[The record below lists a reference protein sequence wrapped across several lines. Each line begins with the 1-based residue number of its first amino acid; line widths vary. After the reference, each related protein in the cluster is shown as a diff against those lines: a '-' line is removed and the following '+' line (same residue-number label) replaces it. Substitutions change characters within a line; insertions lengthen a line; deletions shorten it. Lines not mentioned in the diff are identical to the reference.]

1 MLDVTTP
8 IPAGGKAHAPIEL
21 IRDLESTSGYWAAVW
36 TLCTMPDVHL
46 ICDAPIGCFNLV
58 ATAVPDYTDAIPHIH
73 NITPSVMREQEVT
86 MLGTAGA
93 VRRAV
98 EALRQIHPDKQLI
111 VVSTAESEM
120 ISSDHGD
127 WLSKL
132 DPPVPFFWSQS
143 LEGDEWEGRDRV
155 LTWLWRNFGVNRVNR
170 VSHVSHVGHVGGV
183 GDTND
188 TNDTNDTKGTNTPNL
203 LVNILGPT
211 YGCFNSPSDLH
222 EVKRLIEGAGG
233 QVNLVYPIEA
243 TLKDTPRLAESAVNV
258 VMYREFGEALAKE
271 LGKPY
276 LFAPMGIRETTQFI
290 QALGDL
296 LGTREQADAF
306 IAKEKKTT
314 LAPLW
319 DLWRGPQGDWFAT
332 TEFAVVAGRT
342 YTEGLVCLLADELG
356 MKLQFASGRPRR
368 PDEMNN
374 IQIREALHRKQPGFM
389 FGSLNEKIYLTE
401 AQARATHFVPASF
414 PGAVVRRALG
424 TPFMGYRGAVY
435 IVQEMV
441 NRYYDLVF
449 NFLPF
454 DNVAAAGQ
462 LREVSNPL
470 TAASK
475 LVWSEAARAR
485 LEQQLEDIPWI
496 SRISA
501 SRELRAQ
508 VEIYAVK
515 HQVREVTPE
524 VVERALGN

>member
-1 MLDVTTP
+1 MTDSNDLTNRAPTADESR
-8 IPAGGKAHAPIEL
+8 APIEL

-36 TLCTMPDVHL
+36 TMCTLPDVHL

-93 VRRAV
+93 VRRTV
-98 EALRQIHPDKQLI
+98 EALRQLHPDKTLI

-120 ISSDHGD
+120 ISSDHSD

-143 LEGDEWEGRDRV
+143 LEGDEWEGRDRA
-155 LTWLWRNFGVNRVNR
+155 LLWLWNRFGRERAVPL
-170 VSHVSHVGHVGGV
+170 SA
-183 GDTND
+183 DD
-188 TNDTNDTKGTNTPNL
+188 AQM
-203 LVNILGPT
+203 VNIIGPT

-233 QVNLVYPIEA
+233 KVNLVYPFEA
-243 TLKDTPRLAESAVNV
+243 TLKDTPRLSRGAVNV

-271 LGKPY
+271 LGRPY
-276 LFAPMGIRETTQFI
+276 LFAPIGIRETTEFI
-290 QALGDL
+290 QQLGDL
-296 LGTREQADAF
+296 LGARAQADAF
-306 IAKEKKTT
+306 IAREKQTT

-319 DLWRGPQGDWFAT
+319 DLWRGPQGDWFPT
-332 TEFAVVAGRT
+332 TEFAVVAGRS
-342 YTEGLVCLLADELG
+342 YTEGLVRLLADELG
-356 MKLQFASGRPRR
+356 MKLHFASGRPRR
-368 PDEMNN
+368 PGEMDN
-374 IQIREALHRKQPGFM
+374 IQIRETLHKKQPAFL

-401 AQARATHFVPASF
+401 AQAKATHFIPAAF

-424 TPFMGYRGAVY
+424 TPFMGYSGVVY
-435 IVQEMV
+435 IVQEIV

-462 LREVSNPL
+462 PKEVANPL
-470 TAASK
+470 TAASR
-475 LVWSEAARAR
+475 LVWSEAARAQLDR
-485 LEQQLEDIPWI
+485 HLEGIPWI

-508 VEIYAVK
+508 VEVYAVR
-515 HQVREVTPE
+515 HNLREVTPDT
-524 VVERALGN
+524 VEQALAATAAQR

>member
-1 MLDVTTP
+1 MADVS
-8 IPAGGKAHAPIEL
+8 ISSAGKSPAPIEL

-36 TLCTMPDVHL
+36 TMCTMPDVHL

-93 VRRAV
+93 VRKAV
-98 EALRQIHPDKQLI
+98 EALRQVHPDKQLI

-120 ISSDHGD
+120 ISSDHSD

-132 DPPVPFFWSQS
+132 DPPVPFFWSRS

-155 LTWLWRNFGVNRVNR
+155 LLWLWEQFGAGRALADEDAAR
-170 VSHVSHVGHVGGV
+170 A
-183 GDTND
+183 DR
-188 TNDTNDTKGTNTPNL
+188 
-203 LVNILGPT
+203 LVNIIGPT

-222 EVKRLIEGAGG
+222 EVKRLIAGAGG
-233 QVNLVYPIEA
+233 RVNLVYPFEA

-258 VMYREFGEALAKE
+258 VMYREFGEPLAQA

-276 LFAPMGIRETTQFI
+276 LFAPIGIQETTAFI
-290 QALGDL
+290 RRLGEL
-296 LGTREQADAF
+296 LGTQAQAEAF
-306 IAKEKKTT
+306 IEREKRTT
-314 LAPLW
+314 LQPLW

-332 TEFAVVAGRT
+332 TDVAVVAGRT
-342 YTEGLVCLLADELG
+342 YAEGLVRLLADELG
-356 MKLQFASGRPRR
+356 MKLAFASGRPRR
-368 PDEMNN
+368 PGEMDN
-374 IQIREALHRKQPGFM
+374 IQIREALHKKQPAFV

-401 AQARATHFVPASF
+401 AQAKATHFVPAAF

-424 TPFMGYRGAVY
+424 TPFMGYSGVIY
-435 IVQEMV
+435 IAQEIV

-462 LREVSNPL
+462 LKEVSNPL

-475 LVWSEAARAR
+475 LAWSEAARAR
-485 LEQQLEDIPWI
+485 LEQQLEGIPWI

-508 VEIYAVK
+508 VETYAVK

-524 VVERALGN
+524 IVEQALAQA

>member
-1 MLDVTTP
+1 MTDLTNPV
-8 IPAGGKAHAPIEL
+8 PAGGKPHAPIEL

-36 TLCTMPDVHL
+36 TMCALPDVHL

-93 VRRAV
+93 VRKAV
-98 EALRQIHPDKQLI
+98 EALRQRHPDKQLI

-120 ISSDHGD
+120 ISADHGD

-132 DPPVPFFWSQS
+132 DPPVPFFWSRS

-155 LTWLWRNFGVNRVNR
+155 LLWLWQNFGRRADVRASERSSVA
-170 VSHVSHVGHVGGV
+170 
-183 GDTND
+183 
-188 TNDTNDTKGTNTPNL
+188 
-203 LVNILGPT
+203 VNIIGPT

-233 QVNLVYPIEA
+233 KVNLVYPMEA

-276 LFAPMGIRETTQFI
+276 LFAPIGIRETTDFI
-290 QALGDL
+290 RQLGDW
-296 LGTREQADAF
+296 LGTSEQADAF
-306 IAKEKKTT
+306 IAREKQTT

-342 YTEGLVCLLADELG
+342 YTEGLVRLLADELG
-356 MKLQFASGRPRR
+356 MKLQFASGRPRL
-368 PDEMNN
+368 PGEMNN
-374 IQIREALHRKQPGFM
+374 IQIREALHKKQPAFM

-401 AQARATHFVPASF
+401 AQAKATHFVPAAF

-424 TPFMGYRGAVY
+424 TPFMGYSGVIY

-462 LREVSNPL
+462 LKEVANPL
-470 TAASK
+470 TSASR
-475 LVWSEAARAR
+475 LVWSEAARSR
-485 LEQQLEDIPWI
+485 LDQQLESIPWI

-515 HQVREVTPE
+515 HNLREVTPE
-524 VVERALGN
+524 VVERALAG

>member
-1 MLDVTTP
+1 MADVMDCV
-8 IPAGGKAHAPIEL
+8 PAGGKPHAPIEL

-36 TLCTMPDVHL
+36 TMCTMPDVHL

-93 VRRAV
+93 VRKAV
-98 EALRQIHPDKQLI
+98 AALRQVHPDKQLI

-120 ISSDHGD
+120 ISSDHSD

-132 DPPVPFFWSQS
+132 DPPVPFFWSRS

-155 LTWLWRNFGVNRVNR
+155 LLWLWGQFGAGRALADEDSARANR
-170 VSHVSHVGHVGGV
+170 
-183 GDTND
+183 
-188 TNDTNDTKGTNTPNL
+188 
-203 LVNILGPT
+203 LVNIIGPT

-222 EVKRLIEGAGG
+222 EVKRLITGAGG
-233 QVNLVYPIEA
+233 RVNLVYPFEA
-243 TLKDTPRLAESAVNV
+243 MLKDTSRLAESAVNV
-258 VMYREFGEALAKE
+258 VMYREFGEPLAQA

-276 LFAPMGIRETTQFI
+276 LFAPIGVQETTAFI
-290 QALGDL
+290 RRLGEL
-296 LGTREQADAF
+296 LGTQAQAEAF
-306 IAKEKKTT
+306 IEREKRTT
-314 LAPLW
+314 LQPLW

-332 TEFAVVAGRT
+332 TDFAVVAGRT
-342 YTEGLVCLLADELG
+342 YAEGLVRLLADELG
-356 MKLQFASGRPRR
+356 MKLAFASGRPRR
-368 PDEMNN
+368 PGEMDN
-374 IQIREALHRKQPGFM
+374 IQLREALHKKQPAFV

-401 AQARATHFVPASF
+401 AQAKATHFVPAAF

-424 TPFMGYRGAVY
+424 TPFMGYSGVIY
-435 IVQEMV
+435 IVQEIV
-441 NRYYDLVF
+441 NRYYELVF

-462 LREVSNPL
+462 LKEVSNPL

-501 SRELRAQ
+501 SRELRAR

-515 HQVREVTPE
+515 QQAREVTPE
-524 VVERALGN
+524 IVEQALVQP

>member
-1 MLDVTTP
+1 MTDLNDLPNPV
-8 IPAGGKAHAPIEL
+8 PAGGKKHAPIEL

-36 TLCTMPDVHL
+36 TMCTMPDVHL

-93 VRRAV
+93 VRKAV
-98 EALRQIHPDKQLI
+98 EALRRLHPDKTII

-120 ISSDHGD
+120 ISSDHRD
-127 WLSKL
+127 WLSKM

-143 LEGDEWEGRDRV
+143 LEGDEWEGRDRALV
-155 LTWLWRNFGVNRVNR
+155 WLWRNFGIENARLKIEKPQDGLSQFSILNSQFVNV
-170 VSHVSHVGHVGGV
+170 
-183 GDTND
+183 
-188 TNDTNDTKGTNTPNL
+188 
-203 LVNILGPT
+203 IGPT

-233 QVNLVYPIEA
+233 KVNLVYPIEA

-276 LFAPMGIRETTQFI
+276 LFAPIGIRETTEFI
-290 QALGDL
+290 QKLGDL
-296 LGTREQADAF
+296 LGTREQAEAF
-306 IAKEKKTT
+306 IAHEKKTT

-342 YTEGLVCLLADELG
+342 YTEGLVRLLADELG
-356 MKLQFASGRPRR
+356 MKLQFASGRPRQ
-368 PDEMNN
+368 PGEMNN
-374 IQIREALHRKQPGFM
+374 IQIREALHKKQPAFM

-401 AQARATHFVPASF
+401 AQAKATHFIPAAF
-414 PGAVVRRALG
+414 PGAVVRRSLG
-424 TPFMGYRGAVY
+424 TPFMGYSGVVY

-462 LREVSNPL
+462 LREVTNPL
-470 TAASK
+470 TAASR
-475 LVWSEAARAR
+475 LVWSEAARAQLDR
-485 LEQQLEDIPWI
+485 QLEGIPWI

-508 VEIYAVK
+508 VEVYAVK
-515 HQVREVTPE
+515 HNLREVTPE
-524 VVERALGN
+524 VVERALAG

>member
-1 MLDVTTP
+1 MADVS
-8 IPAGGKAHAPIEL
+8 ISSAGKSPAPVEL

-36 TLCTMPDVHL
+36 TMCTMPDVHL

-93 VRRAV
+93 VRKAV
-98 EALRQIHPDKQLI
+98 EALRQVHPDKQLI

-120 ISSDHGD
+120 ISSDHSD

-132 DPPVPFFWSQS
+132 DPPIPFFWSRS

-155 LTWLWRNFGVNRVNR
+155 LLWLWEQFGAGRASADEDAAR
-170 VSHVSHVGHVGGV
+170 A
-183 GDTND
+183 DR
-188 TNDTNDTKGTNTPNL
+188 
-203 LVNILGPT
+203 LVNIIGPT

-222 EVKRLIEGAGG
+222 ELKRLIAGAGG
-233 QVNLVYPIEA
+233 RVNLVYPFEA

-258 VMYREFGEALAKE
+258 VMYREFGEPLAQA

-276 LFAPMGIRETTQFI
+276 LFAPIGIQETTAFI
-290 QALGDL
+290 RRLGEL
-296 LGTREQADAF
+296 LGTQAQAEAF
-306 IAKEKKTT
+306 IEREKRTT
-314 LAPLW
+314 LQPLW

-332 TEFAVVAGRT
+332 TDFAVVAGRT
-342 YTEGLVCLLADELG
+342 YAEGLVRLLADELG
-356 MKLQFASGRPRR
+356 MKLAFASGRPRR
-368 PDEMNN
+368 PGEMDN
-374 IQIREALHRKQPGFM
+374 IQIREALHKKQPAFV

-401 AQARATHFVPASF
+401 AQAKATHFVPAAF

-424 TPFMGYRGAVY
+424 TPFMGYSGVIY
-435 IVQEMV
+435 IVQEIV

-462 LREVSNPL
+462 LKEVTL

-485 LEQQLEDIPWI
+485 LEQQLEGIPWI

-508 VEIYAVK
+508 VETYAVR

-524 VVERALGN
+524 IVEQALAQA

>member
-1 MLDVTTP
+1 MADVS
-8 IPAGGKAHAPIEL
+8 ISSAGKSPAPVEL

-36 TLCTMPDVHL
+36 TMCTMPDVHL

-93 VRRAV
+93 VRKAV
-98 EALRQIHPDKQLI
+98 EALRQVHPDKQLI

-120 ISSDHGD
+120 ISSDHSD

-132 DPPVPFFWSQS
+132 DPPVPFFWSRS

-155 LTWLWRNFGVNRVNR
+155 LLWLWEQFGAGCASADEDAARADR
-170 VSHVSHVGHVGGV
+170 
-183 GDTND
+183 
-188 TNDTNDTKGTNTPNL
+188 
-203 LVNILGPT
+203 LVNIIGPT

-222 EVKRLIEGAGG
+222 ELKRLIAGAGG
-233 QVNLVYPIEA
+233 RVNLVYPFEA

-258 VMYREFGEALAKE
+258 VMYREFGEPLAQA

-276 LFAPMGIRETTQFI
+276 LFAPIGIQETTAFI
-290 QALGDL
+290 RRLGEL
-296 LGTREQADAF
+296 LGTQAQAKAF
-306 IAKEKKTT
+306 IEREKRTT
-314 LAPLW
+314 LQPLW

-332 TEFAVVAGRT
+332 TDFAVVAGRT
-342 YTEGLVCLLADELG
+342 YAEGLVRLLADELG
-356 MKLQFASGRPRR
+356 MKLAFASGRPRR
-368 PDEMNN
+368 PGEMDN
-374 IQIREALHRKQPGFM
+374 IQIREALHKKQPAFV

-401 AQARATHFVPASF
+401 AQAKATHFVPAAF

-424 TPFMGYRGAVY
+424 TPFMGYSGVIY
-435 IVQEMV
+435 IVQEIV

-462 LREVSNPL
+462 LKEVNNPL

-475 LVWSEAARAR
+475 LAWSEAARAR
-485 LEQQLEDIPWI
+485 LEQQLEGIPWI

-508 VEIYAVK
+508 VETYAVR

-524 VVERALGN
+524 VVERALAQA

>member
-1 MLDVTTP
+1 MADLTTP
-8 IPAGGKAHAPIEL
+8 IPAGGKPHAPIEL

-36 TLCTMPDVHL
+36 TMCTMPDVHL
-46 ICDAPIGCFNLV
+46 VCDAPIGCFNLV

-93 VRRAV
+93 VRRVV

-132 DPPVPFFWSQS
+132 DPPVPFFWSRS
-143 LEGDEWEGRDRV
+143 LEGDEWEGRDRA
-155 LTWLWRNFGVNRVNR
+155 LTWLWRNFGAPPKAN
-170 VSHVSHVGHVGGV
+170 SAP
-183 GDTND
+183 
-188 TNDTNDTKGTNTPNL
+188 NT
-203 LVNILGPT
+203 LVNVLGPT

-233 QVNLVYPIEA
+233 QVNLVYPFEA

-258 VMYREFGEALAKE
+258 IMYREFGEALARE

-276 LFAPMGIRETTQFI
+276 LFAPIGIRETTQFI
-290 QALGDL
+290 QTLGDL

-306 IAKEKKTT
+306 IAQEKRTT

-319 DLWRGPQGDWFAT
+319 DLWRGPQSDWFAT
-332 TEFAVVAGRT
+332 TEFAVVASRT
-342 YTEGLVCLLADELG
+342 YTEGLVRLLADELG

-374 IQIREALHRKQPGFM
+374 IQIREALHKKQPGFL

-401 AQARATHFVPASF
+401 AQAKATHFVPAAF

-424 TPFMGYRGAVY
+424 TPFMGYSGAIY
-435 IVQEMV
+435 IVQEVV

-475 LVWSEAARAR
+475 LIWSEAARAR

-508 VEIYAVK
+508 VEVYAVR

>member
-1 MLDVTTP
+1 MADVS
-8 IPAGGKAHAPIEL
+8 ISSAGKSPAPVEL

-36 TLCTMPDVHL
+36 TMCTMPDVHL

-93 VRRAV
+93 VRKAV
-98 EALRQIHPDKQLI
+98 EALRQVHPDKQLI

-120 ISSDHGD
+120 ISSDHSD

-132 DPPVPFFWSQS
+132 DPPIPFFWSRS

-155 LTWLWRNFGVNRVNR
+155 LLWLWEQFSAGRALADEDAARADR
-170 VSHVSHVGHVGGV
+170 
-183 GDTND
+183 
-188 TNDTNDTKGTNTPNL
+188 
-203 LVNILGPT
+203 LVNIIGPT

-222 EVKRLIEGAGG
+222 ELKRLIAGAGG
-233 QVNLVYPIEA
+233 RVNLVYPFEA

-258 VMYREFGEALAKE
+258 VMYREFGEPLAQA

-276 LFAPMGIRETTQFI
+276 LFAPIGIQETTAFI
-290 QALGDL
+290 RRLGEL
-296 LGTREQADAF
+296 LGTQAQAEAF
-306 IAKEKKTT
+306 IEREKRTT
-314 LAPLW
+314 LQPLW

-332 TEFAVVAGRT
+332 TDFAVVAGRT
-342 YTEGLVCLLADELG
+342 YAEGLVRLLADELG
-356 MKLQFASGRPRR
+356 MKLAFASGRPRQ
-368 PDEMNN
+368 PGEMDN
-374 IQIREALHRKQPGFM
+374 IQIREALHKKQPAFV

-401 AQARATHFVPASF
+401 AQAKATHFVPAAF

-424 TPFMGYRGAVY
+424 TPFMGYSGVIY
-435 IVQEMV
+435 IVQEIV

-462 LREVSNPL
+462 LKEVTL

-485 LEQQLEDIPWI
+485 LEQQLEGIPWI

-508 VEIYAVK
+508 VETYAVK

-524 VVERALGN
+524 IVEQALAQA

>member
-1 MLDVTTP
+1 MEDIVRSS
-8 IPAGGKAHAPIEL
+8 PAGGKPHAPIEL

-36 TLCTMPDVHL
+36 TMCTMPDVHV

-93 VRRAV
+93 VRKTI
-98 EALRQIHPDKQLI
+98 EALSQLYPDKQLI

-120 ISSDHGD
+120 ISSDHSD

-132 DPPVPFFWSQS
+132 DPPIPFFWSRS
-143 LEGDEWEGRDRV
+143 LEGDEWEGRDRA
-155 LTWLWRNFGVNRVNR
+155 LLWLWERFGAGRAKISPADQQAGR
-170 VSHVSHVGHVGGV
+170 
-183 GDTND
+183 
-188 TNDTNDTKGTNTPNL
+188 
-203 LVNILGPT
+203 LVNIIGPT

-233 QVNLVYPIEA
+233 RVNLVYPMEA

-258 VMYREFGEALAKE
+258 VMYREFGELLAQA

-276 LFAPMGIRETTQFI
+276 LFAPMGIQETTAFI
-290 QALGDL
+290 RRMGEL
-296 LGTREQADAF
+296 LGTKAQAEVFIEQ
-306 IAKEKKTT
+306 EKRTT

-332 TEFAVVAGRT
+332 TDFAVVAGRT
-342 YTEGLVCLLADELG
+342 YTEGLVRLLADELG
-356 MKLQFASGRPRR
+356 MKLAFASSRPRQ
-368 PDEMNN
+368 PGEMDN
-374 IQIREALHRKQPGFM
+374 IQIRETLHKKQPAFV

-401 AQARATHFVPASF
+401 AQAKATHFVPAAF

-424 TPFMGYRGAVY
+424 TPFIGYSGVIY
-435 IVQEMV
+435 IVQEIV
-441 NRYYDLVF
+441 NRYYELVF

-462 LREVSNPL
+462 LKAVNNPL
-470 TAASK
+470 ASANK
-475 LVWSEAARAR
+475 LTWSEAARAR
-485 LEQQLEDIPWI
+485 LEQQLEGIPWI

-501 SRELRAQ
+501 SRELRTK
-508 VEIYAVK
+508 VEIHAIRQ
-515 HQVREVTPE
+515 QVREVTPE
-524 VVERALGN
+524 IVEQALAQP

>member
-1 MLDVTTP
+1 MADVS
-8 IPAGGKAHAPIEL
+8 ISSAGKSPAPVEL

-36 TLCTMPDVHL
+36 TMCTMPDVHL

-93 VRRAV
+93 VHKAI
-98 EALRQIHPDKQLI
+98 EALRQVHPDKQLI

-120 ISSDHGD
+120 ISSDHSD

-132 DPPVPFFWSQS
+132 DPPIPFFWSRS

-155 LTWLWRNFGVNRVNR
+155 LLWLWEQFGAGRASADEDAAR
-170 VSHVSHVGHVGGV
+170 A
-183 GDTND
+183 DR
-188 TNDTNDTKGTNTPNL
+188 
-203 LVNILGPT
+203 LVNIIGPT

-222 EVKRLIEGAGG
+222 ELKRLIAGAGG
-233 QVNLVYPIEA
+233 RVNLVYPFEA

-258 VMYREFGEALAKE
+258 VMYREFGEPLAQT

-276 LFAPMGIRETTQFI
+276 LFAPIGIQETTAFI
-290 QALGDL
+290 RRLGEL
-296 LGTREQADAF
+296 LGTQAQAEAF
-306 IAKEKKTT
+306 IEREKRTT
-314 LAPLW
+314 LQPLW

-332 TEFAVVAGRT
+332 TDFAVVAGRT
-342 YTEGLVCLLADELG
+342 YAEGLVRLLADELG
-356 MKLQFASGRPRR
+356 MKLAFASGRPRR
-368 PDEMNN
+368 PGEMDN
-374 IQIREALHRKQPGFM
+374 IQIREALHKKQPAFV

-401 AQARATHFVPASF
+401 AQAKATHFVPAAF

-424 TPFMGYRGAVY
+424 TPFMGYSGVIY
-435 IVQEMV
+435 IVQEIV

-462 LREVSNPL
+462 LKEVSNPL
-470 TAASK
+470 TAASE

-485 LEQQLEDIPWI
+485 LEQQLEGIPWI

-508 VEIYAVK
+508 VETYAVR

-524 VVERALGN
+524 IVEEALAQQ

>member
-1 MLDVTTP
+1 MADVS
-8 IPAGGKAHAPIEL
+8 IPSDGKPPASVEL

-36 TLCTMPDVHL
+36 TMCTMPDVHL

-93 VRRAV
+93 VRKAV
-98 EALRQIHPDKQLI
+98 EALRQVHPDKQLI

-120 ISSDHGD
+120 ISSDHSD

-132 DPPVPFFWSQS
+132 DPPIPFFWSRS

-155 LTWLWRNFGVNRVNR
+155 LLWLWEQFSAGCASADEDAARADR
-170 VSHVSHVGHVGGV
+170 
-183 GDTND
+183 
-188 TNDTNDTKGTNTPNL
+188 
-203 LVNILGPT
+203 LVNIIGPT

-222 EVKRLIEGAGG
+222 ELKRLIAGAGG
-233 QVNLVYPIEA
+233 RVNLVYPFEA

-258 VMYREFGEALAKE
+258 VMYREFGEPLAQA

-276 LFAPMGIRETTQFI
+276 LFAPIGIQETTAFI
-290 QALGDL
+290 RRLGEL
-296 LGTREQADAF
+296 LGTQAQAEAF
-306 IAKEKKTT
+306 IEREKRTT
-314 LAPLW
+314 LQPLW

-332 TEFAVVAGRT
+332 TDFAVVAGRT
-342 YTEGLVCLLADELG
+342 YAEGLVRLLADELG
-356 MKLQFASGRPRR
+356 MKLAFASGRPRQ
-368 PDEMNN
+368 PGEMDN
-374 IQIREALHRKQPGFM
+374 IQIREALHKKQPAFV

-401 AQARATHFVPASF
+401 AQAKATHFVPAAF

-424 TPFMGYRGAVY
+424 TPFMGYSGVIY
-435 IVQEMV
+435 IVQEIV

-462 LREVSNPL
+462 LKEVTL

-485 LEQQLEDIPWI
+485 LEQQLEGIPWI

-508 VEIYAVK
+508 VEAYAVK
-515 HQVREVTPE
+515 HQAREVTPE
-524 VVERALGN
+524 IVEQALARS

>member
-1 MLDVTTP
+1 MADVS
-8 IPAGGKAHAPIEL
+8 ISSAGKSPAPVEL

-36 TLCTMPDVHL
+36 TMCTMPDVHL

-86 MLGTAGA
+86 MLGTAGT
-93 VRRAV
+93 VRKAV
-98 EALRQIHPDKQLI
+98 EALRQVHPDKQLI

-120 ISSDHGD
+120 ISSDHSD

-132 DPPVPFFWSQS
+132 DPPIPFFWSRS

-155 LTWLWRNFGVNRVNR
+155 LLWLWEQFGAGRASADEDAAR
-170 VSHVSHVGHVGGV
+170 A
-183 GDTND
+183 DR
-188 TNDTNDTKGTNTPNL
+188 
-203 LVNILGPT
+203 LVNIIGPT

-222 EVKRLIEGAGG
+222 ELKRLIAGAGG
-233 QVNLVYPIEA
+233 RVNLVYPFEA

-258 VMYREFGEALAKE
+258 VMYREFGEPLAQA

-276 LFAPMGIRETTQFI
+276 LFAPIGIQETTAFI
-290 QALGDL
+290 RRLGEL
-296 LGTREQADAF
+296 LGTQAQAEAF
-306 IAKEKKTT
+306 IEREKRTT
-314 LAPLW
+314 LQPLW

-332 TEFAVVAGRT
+332 TDFAVVAGRT
-342 YTEGLVCLLADELG
+342 YAEGLVRLLADELG
-356 MKLQFASGRPRR
+356 MKLAFASGRPRR
-368 PDEMNN
+368 PGEMDN
-374 IQIREALHRKQPGFM
+374 IQIREALHKKQPAFV

-401 AQARATHFVPASF
+401 AQAKATHFVPAAF

-424 TPFMGYRGAVY
+424 TPFMGYSGVIY
-435 IVQEMV
+435 IVQEIV

-462 LREVSNPL
+462 LKEVTL

-485 LEQQLEDIPWI
+485 LEQQLEGIPWI

-508 VEIYAVK
+508 VETYAVR

-524 VVERALGN
+524 IVEEALAQQ

>member
-1 MLDVTTP
+1 MADVS
-8 IPAGGKAHAPIEL
+8 ISSAGKSPAPVEL

-36 TLCTMPDVHL
+36 TMCTMPDVHL

-93 VRRAV
+93 VRKAV
-98 EALRQIHPDKQLI
+98 EALRQVHPDKQLI

-120 ISSDHGD
+120 ISSDHSD

-132 DPPVPFFWSQS
+132 DPPIPFFWSRS

-155 LTWLWRNFGVNRVNR
+155 LLWLWEQFGAGRASADEDAAR
-170 VSHVSHVGHVGGV
+170 A
-183 GDTND
+183 DR
-188 TNDTNDTKGTNTPNL
+188 
-203 LVNILGPT
+203 LVNIIGPT

-222 EVKRLIEGAGG
+222 ELKRLIAGAGG
-233 QVNLVYPIEA
+233 RVNLVYPFEA

-258 VMYREFGEALAKE
+258 VMYREFGEPLTQA

-276 LFAPMGIRETTQFI
+276 LFAPIGIQETTAFI
-290 QALGDL
+290 RRLGEL
-296 LGTREQADAF
+296 LGTQAQAEAF
-306 IAKEKKTT
+306 IEREKRTT
-314 LAPLW
+314 LQPLW

-332 TEFAVVAGRT
+332 TDFAVVAGRT
-342 YTEGLVCLLADELG
+342 YAEGLVRLLADELG
-356 MKLQFASGRPRR
+356 MKLAFASGRPRQ
-368 PDEMNN
+368 PGEMDN
-374 IQIREALHRKQPGFM
+374 IQIREALHKKQPAFV

-401 AQARATHFVPASF
+401 AQAKATHFVPAAF

-424 TPFMGYRGAVY
+424 TPFMGYSGVIY
-435 IVQEMV
+435 IVQEIV

-462 LREVSNPL
+462 LKEVTL

-485 LEQQLEDIPWI
+485 LEQQLEGIPWI

-508 VEIYAVK
+508 VETYAVR
-515 HQVREVTPE
+515 HQVREVTLE
-524 VVERALGN
+524 VVERALAQA